1 MVFQL
6 TVTRWR
12 LLSRVNRSIK
22 GIAHVPVH
30 ACVCA
35 CVWKVLTYDRYSS
48 LSETTLDTTKGD
60 RGGQEDDMTQKHHG
74 IL

>member
-6 TVTRWR
+6 AVTRWR

-35 CVWKVLTYDRYSS
+35 CVWKVLTYDRYSVS
-48 LSETTLDTTKGD
+48 FRNNPG
-60 RGGQEDDMTQKHHG
+60 HHER
-74 IL
+74 